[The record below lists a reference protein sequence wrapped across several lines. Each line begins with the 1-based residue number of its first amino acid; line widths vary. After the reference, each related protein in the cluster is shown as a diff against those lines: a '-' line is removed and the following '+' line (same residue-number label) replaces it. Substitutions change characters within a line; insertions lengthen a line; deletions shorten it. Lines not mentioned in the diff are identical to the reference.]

1 MTISFARFLPSLATE
16 IGMFGVAMRKSLTG
30 WWCSMIILID
40 DREKQPFEFPGV
52 ETETARLETGD
63 YTVKGFED
71 SFAVERKSLNDLA
84 TSVGSG
90 RERFEAEIQRA
101 QDMNEFTVII
111 EGTYQEAQNGAYYS
125 NIHPNAVTGTTEKWP
140 LKYGILN
147 FEWCGTPNAAS
158 QEALRLL
165 DRWYLKEASDLF

>member
-1 MTISFARFLPSLATE
+1 
-16 IGMFGVAMRKSLTG
+16 MRKSLTG
-30 WWCSMIILID
+30 WCCNMIILID
-40 DREKQPFEFPGV
+40 DREKTPWEFPGV

-63 YTVKGFED
+63 YTVKGYED
-71 SFAVERKSLNDLA
+71 RFAVERKSLNDLA

-90 RERFEAEIQRA
+90 RERFEAEINRA
-101 QDMNEFTVII
+101 QDMDEFAVVI
-111 EGTYQEAQNGAYYS
+111 EGTQQEAKNGDYYC
-125 NIHPNAVTGTTEKWP
+125 NIHPNSLLGTTEKWP
-140 LKYGILN
+140 LKYGILQ